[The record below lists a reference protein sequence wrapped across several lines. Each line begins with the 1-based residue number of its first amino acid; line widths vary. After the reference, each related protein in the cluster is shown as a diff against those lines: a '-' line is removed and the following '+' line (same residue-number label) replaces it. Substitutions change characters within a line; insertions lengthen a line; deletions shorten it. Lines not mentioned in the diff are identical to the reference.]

1 MSSCSV
7 SPPPPPIVG
16 RALLVSNDPTAVEQL
31 TNAMQQFAITVDV
44 CSELATAA
52 SLINTRKFEAIV
64 VDLTLG
70 ERFPHLLERI
80 RLSPTNQHS
89 VTFALV
95 NSHPQ
100 ASSQVQSNFVMQK
113 PLTANLIAS
122 TLKAVLGQIIR
133 DYRRYFRCP
142 VTTPVMIQIDS
153 RAQIPCEMLNISE
166 GGLAVNTMVSFKPG
180 ATVKVQFKLPDE
192 PTAFELDAEICWC
205 DNIGRAGLQ
214 FQSISSDRRLV
225 LQAWLS
231 RRIEQ
236 RLPEPVARWFQ
247 KAQ

>member
-1 MSSCSV
+1 MSSRSA
-7 SPPPPPIVG
+7 SPSPSPIVG
-16 RALLVSNDPTAVEQL
+16 RALLVSNDSTAVEQL
-31 TNAMQQFAITVDV
+31 TNAMQQFAITVDL
-44 CSELATAA
+44 CSELGTAA

-64 VDLTLG
+64 VDLTLD
-70 ERFPHLLERI
+70 ERIPHLLERI
-80 RLSPTNQHS
+80 RLSPANQHS
-89 VTFALV
+89 VTFALA

-100 ASSQVQSNFVMQK
+100 ASFQVQSNFVMQK
-113 PLTANLIAS
+113 PLTDNLIAS

-142 VTTPVMIQIDS
+142 VTAPVIIQIDS
-153 RAQIPCEMLNISE
+153 KAQIPCEMLNISE
-166 GGLAVNTMVSFKPG
+166 GGLAINTMVSFKPG
-180 ATVKVQFKLPDE
+180 AAVRAQFTLPDE
-192 PTAFELDAEICWC
+192 PTAFEIDAEICWC

-214 FQSISSDRRLV
+214 FRLISSDRRLV

-236 RLPEPVARWFQ
+236 GLPEPIARWFQ